1 MKRFYLFILLFCLCS
16 SLAMAK
22 GAAFI
27 DGMEDIPLMKGL
39 IQKVEKTV
47 SFGNEESRFVEAYLI
62 SSKVGFKKVE
72 TFYKESLP
80 QLGWTYQGTT
90 DGTVVFYRD
99 SESLSIH
106 KESSKPLK
114 LRVTIKNRI

>member
-1 MKRFYLFILLFCLCS
+1 MKRIYLFILLFCLCS
-16 SLAMAK
+16 SMAIAK
-22 GAAFI
+22 GMTFI

-72 TFYKESLP
+72 SFYKESLP
-80 QLGWTYQGTT
+80 QLGWTYQGTSDNT
-90 DGTVVFYRD
+90 IIFYRD
-99 SESLSIH
+99 NESLNIH

-114 LRVTIKNRI
+114 LRVTIKNRV